1 MSREPRAV
9 RAYRALVRLL
19 PGAVRDRDGE
29 EMVAT
34 FAALLASA
42 GSSWARAGCLVRSF
56 GWLPWVAAA
65 EWRDHLRGG
74 GWPTGSIGRGARV
87 GLRSLLRA
95 PAFTWSAVLLLGL
108 GVGAVTTV
116 FTLMDHLFLR
126 PLPYPNAERLVRVEN
141 GSHSFPSL
149 GDFEAISSVEAWA
162 ASSTSEV
169 DLTGEGDPV
178 QLVQARVTEGFF
190 AFFGARPSAGRLLAP
205 EDYVAGDAVVLTDV
219 AWERVWGRDPEV
231 LGRQVRIDGAPA
243 VVVGV
248 LEPSFSPPEIMLDGG
263 SADLW
268 RPVDRSHRYFDDRG
282 WHTLAV
288 AGRLRPGA
296 TLEDANREAAV
307 VAERRAR
314 AFPDAYVRRDGS
326 IASLPIVSLQEAT
339 VGRAREGLSL
349 LFGAV
354 TLLLLVACA
363 NVAHLFMAR
372 AVARGREMALRRALG
387 AGTAALAGQL
397 LIESLLVATA
407 GALVGVPLAAA
418 GLEAFLTLS
427 PEAVPRSAGIALDGR
442 VLAFA
447 AALSAV
453 TAVAF
458 GLLPAIRISGRERAD
473 TLRAGGR
480 TATFGR
486 ATRALQS
493 GLLVTEVALS
503 LVLVTGAGLL
513 IRSFARLH
521 DQPLG
526 FRTEDVWTMAVRL
539 AAEEDPEAWTR
550 RMDAVV
556 ESLGRV
562 PGVRSV
568 TYGASVPLVYSGG
581 DRCCWGN
588 RVGRPD
594 VGGDVRAM
602 IHPFGGDWPG
612 VFEPAVL
619 AGRPWSRTDLEA
631 APPPALLN
639 EPLALE
645 LFGSA
650 RGAIGREVAFVQGAV
665 YHVLGVVAE
674 DRHYGPDQEHGAAMY
689 VPVETVP
696 FALGGAA
703 VAVRLDGAARDVPRA
718 LRQAVWSVEPD
729 VPLPL
734 VRSME
739 EWAGRATA
747 RTRFE
752 SWLFSAFGIAALV
765 LAAGGLYGT
774 LLYAVGMERRELGIR
789 IALGAGRRSVEGRIL
804 GRGLASAVA
813 GAGIGLVGASATGR
827 LLESRLFGVESS
839 DPATLLIG
847 VSVLL
852 ATAGVACWLPA
863 RRAAMAD
870 PLEVLRQE

>member
-1 MSREPRAV
+1 MRREPRVV
-9 RAYRALVRLL
+9 RAYRALVHLL
-19 PGAVRDRDGE
+19 PGEVRDRDGE
-29 EMVAT
+29 EIVAT
-34 FAALLASA
+34 FAALLANAS
-42 GSSWARAGCLVRSF
+42 GPWARAGCLIRSF
-56 GWLPWVAAA
+56 AWLPWVAVA
-65 EWRDHLRGG
+65 EWRDHLRDR
-74 GWPTGSIGRGARV
+74 GWPPGSIVRGARV

-95 PAFTWSAVLLLGL
+95 PAFTWSTVLLLGL

-126 PLPYPNAERLVRVEN
+126 PLPYPHAERLVRVEN
-141 GSHSFPSL
+141 GSHSFPAL
-149 GDFEAISSVEAWA
+149 RDFEAISSVEAWA
-162 ASSTSEV
+162 ASSTNEV

-178 QLVQARVTEGFF
+178 RLVQARVTEGFF
-190 AFFGARPSAGRLLAP
+190 AFFAARSSAGRLLAP
-205 EDYVAGDAVVLTDV
+205 EDYLAGDAVVLTDG
-219 AWERVWGRDPEV
+219 AWERIWGRDPEV
-231 LGRQVRIDGAPA
+231 LGRQVRVDGAPV

-248 LEPSFSPPEIMLDGG
+248 LEPTFSPPEIMLDGG
-263 SADLW
+263 GADLW

-296 TLEDANREAAV
+296 TLDHARREAAV

-339 VGRAREGLSL
+339 VGRAREGLWL

-372 AVARGREMALRRALG
+372 ALARGREMALRRALG
-387 AGTAALAGQL
+387 AGTVALAGQL
-397 LIESLLVATA
+397 LVESLLVAAA
-407 GALVGVPLAAA
+407 GALLGVLLAAA
-418 GLEAFLTLS
+418 GLEAFLALS
-427 PEAVPRSAGIALDGR
+427 PEALPRSASIALDGR

-453 TAVAF
+453 TAIAF
-458 GLLPAIRISGRERAD
+458 GLLPAIRISGRERANM
-473 TLRAGGR
+473 LRSGGR

-486 ATRALQS
+486 TTRALQS
-493 GLLVTEVALS
+493 GLLVTEVAFS
-503 LVLVTGAGLL
+503 LVLVAGAGLL
-513 IRSFARLH
+513 IRSFTRLH
-521 DQPLG
+521 DEPLG
-526 FRTEDVWTMAVRL
+526 FRTENVWTMAVRL
-539 AAEEDPEAWTR
+539 PTEDDPAAWTR

-556 ESLGRV
+556 EALEGL

-568 TYGASVPLVYSGG
+568 TYGAGVPLVYTGNE
-581 DRCCWGN
+581 RCCWGN
-588 RVGRPD
+588 RVRRAELEA
-594 VGGDVRAM
+594 DVRAM

-612 VFEPAVL
+612 VFEPVVL
-619 AGRPWSRTDLEA
+619 GGRPWSRTDLEA

-650 RGAIGREVAFVQGAV
+650 RGAIGREVAFVQGAA
-665 YHVLGVVAE
+665 YQVLGVVAE

-696 FALGGAA
+696 FVLGGAA
-703 VAVRLDGAARDVPRA
+703 VAVRFDHTAPDVPGA
-718 LRQAVWSVEPD
+718 LRETVWSVEPD

-739 EWAGRATA
+739 EWAEAATA
-747 RTRFE
+747 RTRFD
-752 SWLFSAFGIAALV
+752 SWLFSVFGVVALL

-774 LLYAVGMERRELGIR
+774 LLYAVGLERRELGIR

-804 GRGLASAVA
+804 ARGLRAAAA
-813 GAGIGLVGASATGR
+813 GAVVGLVGASAAGR
-827 LLESRLFGVESS
+827 LLESRLFGVEAG
-839 DPATLLIG
+839 DPATLLTG
-847 VSVLL
+847 VVVLL
-852 ATAGVACWLPA
+852 TTAAAACWIPA
-863 RRAAMAD
+863 RRAARAD